1 MPRGIRQRR
10 QQQQGQLLHSSFAHT
25 DRVFRPTDLRRTAPA
40 APADA
45 RPAAAE
51 ALTRA
56 VRSRR
61 PDGES
66 NGPHPGA
73 WTPPPPTCRSARPS
87 RSTESCARTGWSSRS
102 SPPTYLTAVG
112 LKAAGVEI
120 ANATFAAR
128 RETVWSQGTTTVASD
143 STHFKAWDR
152 NIFTEWHSR
161 YGGRGVLVYRHIEK
175 GSRAIHSQLLN
186 CTASEVAAA
195 IEGMMRHATTMQAEG
210 NYVDSHGQSE
220 IGFGLTRLLGYGLLP
235 RIKQI
240 NKVKLYRP
248 GREDEDSYERLTDA
262 MTRPIR
268 WDVIENNYDQLI
280 KYATAIRAGTASTE
294 AILRRF
300 TRTASPEAAMD
311 ALAKDIAEIRY
322 PLGNETT

>member
-66 NGPHPGA
+66 DGPRPGA

-102 SPPTYLTAVG
+102 APPTYLTAVG

-195 IEGMMRHATTMQAEG
+195 IEGMMLRGLTAED
-210 NYVDSHGQSE
+210 NSA
-220 IGFGLTRLLGYGLLP
+220 TRLL
-235 RIKQI
+235 
-240 NKVKLYRP
+240 
-248 GREDEDSYERLTDA
+248 
-262 MTRPIR
+262 
-268 WDVIENNYDQLI
+268 
-280 KYATAIRAGTASTE
+280 RAAGV
-294 AILRRF
+294 
-300 TRTASPEAAMD
+300 SPEAVHRSVGARLSMGASQAAERIAWTPYSRKAIDNAEARSRHNGSDRIDCDDLLIGLAQVGRGVAAAVLTDTGFDLATLD
-311 ALAKDIAEIRY
+311 AASAEAG
-322 PLGNETT
+322 PSPHE